1 MPPSQETTNA
11 LAEQRIAA
19 LEEKVAKLAA
29 DRDQALKWG
38 IMTLGSALVGLISW
52 IAGYVRD
59 HVK

>member
-11 LAEQRIAA
+11 VAEQRIAA
-19 LEEKVAKLAA
+19 LEEQVAKLNA

-38 IMTLGSALVGLISW
+38 VLTLGSAVVGLVSW
-52 IAGYVRD
+52 IAGYLKE